1 MRPTTVVNLTRASY
15 DVYIGR
21 PGKGKPAR
29 QCPWGNPFVLGGD
42 GDRATVLAKYEQ
54 WIMRQ
59 PQLLARLGELRGKR
73 LGCFCRPAEGFR
85 GRVLC
90 HGQILAALADGCRP
104 LASRKGDLRCP

>member
-1 MRPTTVVNLTRASY
+1 MQPTTVVNLTRASY

-21 PGKGKPAR
+21 PGKGKTAR
-29 QCPWGNPFVLGGD
+29 QCPWGNPFVLGRD

-54 WIMRQ
+54 WIARQ

-73 LGCFCRPAEGFR
+73 LGCFCRPPEGFH

-90 HGQILAALADGCRP
+90 HGQILAALADCVAP
-104 LASRKGDLRCP
+104 TSVE